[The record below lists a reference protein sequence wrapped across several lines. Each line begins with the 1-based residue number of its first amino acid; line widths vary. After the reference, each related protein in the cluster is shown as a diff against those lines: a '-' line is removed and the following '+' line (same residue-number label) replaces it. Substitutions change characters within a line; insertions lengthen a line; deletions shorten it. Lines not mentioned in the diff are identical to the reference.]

1 MSGLV
6 GGGKKSAPDP
16 KVSEAQA
23 RQEGRAEAQEASE
36 MKTAQAR
43 RRLLRTGGLRLL
55 FSPVRLEGPG
65 TYPKQQ
71 TTLGIE

>member
-6 GGGKKSAPDP
+6 GGSKKSAPDP
-16 KVSEAQA
+16 RVSEAQA

-55 FSPVRLEGPG
+55 FSPARLEGPG
-65 TYPKQQ
+65 SDPKQK
-71 TTLGIE
+71 TKLGVE